1 VLTANGCPPLG
12 LWEDFFMAGCI
23 QEKSYL
29 DSYKAETAAVIKQL
43 PSYYSPHDVHAETT
57 RRFKIRYA
65 MDHASEAK
73 DINPT
78 DEVSESAPFTLK
90 DGHIFYPTY
99 GEHGTYLDTLH
110 QNQKNYSD
118 SYSLSD
124 HQTSRLAEEA
134 FRNGA
139 TTAVL
144 SYAREGENNRDLLV
158 MTYDHETKEGKT
170 FVVNTAMDGKQHSYN
185 EIITIGQ
192 KQFDKLFLIQPTDT
206 SAILTDTSLS
216 PNQANEAVTRVTLES
231 EYFTTQTPQVPYVS
245 ENRTDLVNTFQYL
258 AVKVVGDIRE
268 TWVDIHDFFNQ
279 KWSEEKKKPEQDE
292 ALAEVEQNNKQSLSQ
307 EKKLP
312 PTKKD
317 VETAIV
323 IFSEPALF
331 TLEEPFA
338 TMGILFAIDT
348 LARMPEKLIP
358 KLEAKKQLPPTK
370 KDVETAIVI
379 FSEPTLFTLK
389 EPFLTIGA
397 IFAVNTLARIPEES
411 ISESRFENTVK
422 LIDKSTNVFNT
433 HTRSVE
439 SQKNISQI
447 EIFYQIGKKLMECVV
462 SQKPLEETLNVPD
475 SEIMGVFD
483 LYRFF
488 NGEKQKLSAKER
500 KIKKEEGQKS
510 RKRFL
515 ALTTSE
521 EQKKYQTLERF
532 ALLYIAITM
541 RYIKPNELISSN
553 NSDSL
558 PRTFLEKNKQ
568 KKLELDM
575 PIARLSQVLILLLLF
590 SYTSIFERLFQ
601 NNKYGD
607 FVRKHSKKQNLR
619 NLIIRQ
625 LKQTPWILLA
635 IIWYLAIIWEQG
647 MEINNVFKNNNQK
660 KKNATLMFP
669 VSGVIFAF

>member
-124 HQTSRLAEEA
+124 HQTSRLAEEV

-307 EKKLP
+307 EKK
-312 PTKKD
+312 
-317 VETAIV
+317 
-323 IFSEPALF
+323 
-331 TLEEPFA
+331 
-338 TMGILFAIDT
+338 
-348 LARMPEKLIP
+348 
-358 KLEAKKQLPPTK
+358 LPPTK

>member
-1 VLTANGCPPLG
+1 MLTANGCPPLG

-323 IFSEPALF
+323 IFSEP
-331 TLEEPFA
+331 
-338 TMGILFAIDT
+338 
-348 LARMPEKLIP
+348 
-358 KLEAKKQLPPTK
+358 
-370 KDVETAIVI
+370 
-379 FSEPTLFTLK
+379 TLFTLK